1 MTPSPKKRKCDQI
14 QPLNYDYLNEQMGD
28 MKDENGVDTLSNNN
42 VKNQPDVDVDTP
54 NKLKVN
60 ASTLPRTPTPF
71 KNALHEF
78 SKKRGET

>member
-1 MTPSPKKRKCDQI
+1 
-14 QPLNYDYLNEQMGD
+14 MGD
-28 MKDENGVDTLSNNN
+28 MKEENGVETLESNHND
-42 VKNQPDVDVDTP
+42 KNQSDEDVDTP

-60 ASTLPRTPTPF
+60 PSTLPRTPTPF

>member
-1 MTPSPKKRKCDQI
+1 
-14 QPLNYDYLNEQMGD
+14 MGD
-28 MKDENGVDTLSNNN
+28 IKEENGVETLD
-42 VKNQPDVDVDTP
+42 KNQSDEDVDTP

-60 ASTLPRTPTPF
+60 PSTLPRTPTPF

>member
-1 MTPSPKKRKCDQI
+1 
-14 QPLNYDYLNEQMGD
+14 MGD

-42 VKNQPDVDVDTP
+42 EKNHSADDDVDTP

>member
-1 MTPSPKKRKCDQI
+1 
-14 QPLNYDYLNEQMGD
+14 MGD
-28 MKDENGVDTLSNNN
+28 MNDENGMDGNE
-42 VKNQPDVDVDTP
+42 KADEDIDTP

-60 ASTLPRTPTPF
+60 ASTFPRTPTPF